1 MNALL
6 GSSEP
11 SATRF
16 DLYFTIANFPVRI
29 HPLFWLMTLMFGGS
43 NNEISRMLIW
53 IGVVFTSVLVHEL
66 GHALVLRRF
75 GQSVHIVL
83 HGGGGLAVSE
93 PVAWGGGW
101 AGVALSPR
109 QRVIATAAGPLA
121 GFGLAALVVL
131 LAYALGGTFV
141 GARLGIVPWVVLDLP
156 AWLNE
161 FQFVFNTALFVNLVW
176 GLMNLMPVY
185 PLDGGQIARA
195 LWLRADPV
203 LGVTRSLWMSF
214 LVALVMATA
223 GIATFGS
230 PYLLFLFGMLAVQS
244 YQAARSPFRHA
255 F

>member
-1 MNALL
+1 MNTLL
-6 GSSEP
+6 GTSEP
-11 SATRF
+11 QATRF
-16 DLYFTIANFPVRI
+16 DLFFTIARFPVRI

-43 NNEISRMLIW
+43 NNEISRMMIW

-101 AGVALSPR
+101 AGVALSTR
-109 QRVIATAAGPLA
+109 QRVMATAAGPLA
-121 GFGLAALVVL
+121 GFLLAALVVL
-131 LAYALGGTFV
+131 LSYALGGSLV
-141 GARLGIVPWVVLDLP
+141 GTRYGIVPWVVLDLP
-156 AWLNE
+156 AGLTVL
-161 FQFVFNTALFVNLVW
+161 QFVFNTMLFVNLVW

-185 PLDGGQIARA
+185 PLDGGQIARE

-203 LGVTRSLWMSF
+203 MGVTRSLWVSF
-214 LVALVMATA
+214 IVALVMATA
-223 GIATFGS
+223 GLATFGS
-230 PYLLFLFGMLAVQS
+230 PYLLFLFALLAVQS
-244 YQAARSPFRHA
+244 YQGARSPFRHA